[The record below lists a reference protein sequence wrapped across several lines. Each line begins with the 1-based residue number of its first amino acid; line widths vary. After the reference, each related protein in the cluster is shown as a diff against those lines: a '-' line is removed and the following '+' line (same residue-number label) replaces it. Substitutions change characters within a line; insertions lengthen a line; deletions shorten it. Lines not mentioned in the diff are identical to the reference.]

1 LPLGLFGSALGC
13 VESSREHDMAQ
24 TMSGEVQD
32 LLAKFVAE
40 NPQYRQ
46 ALIAD
51 PNAIIEKRLN
61 TPLGTVRMPSVVETA
76 GVACV
81 IVPDVIPPG

>member
-1 LPLGLFGSALGC
+1 
-13 VESSREHDMAQ
+13 MAQ

-51 PNAIIEKRLN
+51 PNAIIEKQLN

-76 GVACV
+76 GAPCV
-81 IVPDVIPPG
+81 IGPEVIPPG